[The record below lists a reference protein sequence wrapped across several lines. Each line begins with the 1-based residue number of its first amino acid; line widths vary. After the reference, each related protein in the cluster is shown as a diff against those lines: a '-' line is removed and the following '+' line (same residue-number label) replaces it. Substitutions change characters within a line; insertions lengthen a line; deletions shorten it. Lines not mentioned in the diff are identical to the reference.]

1 MKKNLLLFLL
11 ICVHVLQ
18 AQNNS
23 VKNDTLISSNKNEIR
38 LDIGQ
43 LLFSSRLKLAYER
56 FLNKDFSTGISFTY
70 FGDNYGDNIFD
81 ISTADKKFEIE
92 PFARYSISKNVQR
105 FFYVETFSTIWTGDY
120 KEIKRLSDGQ
130 YAFYNWTNSNF
141 TNVAVGVAIGY
152 KFYVKEH
159 FCMDFNFGLS
169 SFVYSKRETEPLPK
183 IGINLG
189 YRFK

>member
-1 MKKNLLLFLL
+1 MKKFLLLFLF
-11 ICVHVLQ
+11 ICVHLLQ

-38 LDIGQ
+38 LDVGK
-43 LLFSSRLKLAYER
+43 LLFSSRLKVAYER
-56 FLNKDFSTGISFTY
+56 FFSKDFSAGISAIY

-81 ISTADKKFEIE
+81 ISTADKIFEIE
-92 PFARYSISKNVQR
+92 PFVRYSISKNVQR

-130 YAFYNWTNSNF
+130 YAFYDWTKSNN

-169 SFVYSKRETEPLPK
+169 SFVYSKKETEPLPK

-189 YRFK
+189 YRF

>member
-1 MKKNLLLFLL
+1 MKKYLTLFLL
-11 ICVHVLQ
+11 FCVHILQ
-18 AQNNS
+18 AQNITA
-23 VKNDTLISSNKNEIR
+23 KNDTLILSNKNEIR

-56 FLNKDFSTGISFTY
+56 FLNKDFSTGISAIY
-70 FGDNYGDNIFD
+70 YGNNYGDNIFD
-81 ISTADKKFEIE
+81 LSNSQKNFEVE
-92 PFARYSISKNVQR
+92 PFVRYSISKNVRR
-105 FFYVETFSTIWTGDY
+105 FFYVETFSSIWTGSFR
-120 KEIKRLSDGQ
+120 EIKRLSDGE
-130 YAFYNWTNSNF
+130 YAFYDWKKSNF

-189 YRFK
+189 YRF

>member
-1 MKKNLLLFLL
+1 MKKYLLLFLL
-11 ICVHVLQ
+11 LYSHLFQ

-23 VKNDTLISSNKNEIR
+23 VKNDTIISNNKNEIR
-38 LDIGQ
+38 LDIGK
-43 LLFSSRLKLAYER
+43 LLFSSRLKVAYER
-56 FLNKDFSTGISFTY
+56 FLNKDFSTGISAIY

-81 ISTADKKFEIE
+81 ISNAEKKFEIE
-92 PFARYSISKNVQR
+92 PFVRYSISKNVQR

-130 YAFYNWTNSNF
+130 YAFYDWTNSNF
-141 TNVAVGVAIGY
+141 TNVAVGVGIGY

-169 SFVYSKRETEPLPK
+169 SLIYNQKQTEPLPK
-183 IGINLG
+183 FGINVG
-189 YRFK
+189 YRF